1 MKAASVMKALAD
13 REAVQLALE
22 AENIEAR
29 PVWPPACRAYA
40 SERSQCICKQSSTAV
55 QACPPESRRGSGVK
69 SRTKQKE
76 V

>member
-1 MKAASVMKALAD
+1 MKALAD
-13 REAVQLALE
+13 REAVQLALD

-69 SRTKQKE
+69 SRTKQE
-76 V
+76 EI